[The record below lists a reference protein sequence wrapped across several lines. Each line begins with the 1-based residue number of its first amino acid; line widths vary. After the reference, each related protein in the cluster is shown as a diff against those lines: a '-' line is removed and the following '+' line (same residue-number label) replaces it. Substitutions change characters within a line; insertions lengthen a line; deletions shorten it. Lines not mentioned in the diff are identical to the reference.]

1 MIEPVLLE
9 FVNFEECAPIL
20 APLFP
25 ADPSKGTQTYIL
37 TKNVFIDSEDFS
49 ETVKDGFFGVMP
61 GQIVCLRY
69 GPFV

>member
-1 MIEPVLLE
+1 
-9 FVNFEECAPIL
+9 
-20 APLFP
+20 LFP
-25 ADPSKGTQTYIL
+25 ADPSKGTQAYQL
-37 TKNVFIDSEDFS
+37 TKNVFIDAEDFS